1 MWDSFK
7 KGFKMYLQLERSL
20 SNHSI
25 EAYLRDI
32 DKLTQYL
39 QLNNANKNPSEIE
52 LNDLQKFL
60 EWISDYGLSST
71 SQARIISGIK
81 QFYKYC
87 LSEQMVKFDPTQLLE
102 APKTKRSLPEV
113 LSFDEIERM
122 IAQIDVITN
131 EGTRNK
137 AILETMYSCGLR
149 VSEVISLAIS
159 QI

>member
-1 MWDSFK
+1 
-7 KGFKMYLQLERSL
+7 
-20 SNHSI
+20 
-25 EAYLRDI
+25 
-32 DKLTQYL
+32 
-39 QLNNANKNPSEIE
+39 
-52 LNDLQKFL
+52 
-60 EWISDYGLSST
+60 
-71 SQARIISGIK
+71 
-81 QFYKYC
+81 
-87 LSEQMVKFDPTQLLE
+87 MVKFDPTQLLE

-149 VSEVISLAIS
+149 VSEVISLDIS